1 MLTSDHGCGRHRG
14 PGMLT
19 ALLLPGILLAA
30 LSQAAVAPASAASP
44 SAATAQAQDTLV
56 ELAAAAT
63 RAVVLIDVKTATDS
77 RQGSGFIVDAA
88 GRILTNQHVIRN
100 AESLQVKLASGD
112 VYDVV
117 QILATDER
125 RDMAVLQIAGFDL
138 PSLPLGN
145 SDSIRIGNPVVL
157 IGSPL
162 GLENTV
168 TTGIVSGRRQ
178 ESEGYQLLQISAP
191 ASVGSSGGPVL
202 SRSGQVVGIASS
214 QLPSGQNLNFA
225 LPINYARGLL
235 ANMDGQPVAVLRP
248 TSSPAD
254 PTRVPLSS
262 AGNAVNRGLLF
273 DLSEFGGYS
282 AEMEVRIGED
292 LWRRTRITYRIIE
305 TIGGGEPRI
314 ERYLEGETTRTS
326 GPFGTPQTVRRQRV
340 RTLVH
345 RAGLE
350 PISTRGE
357 TARWTG
363 EVWEEASYD
372 LRFEGYRVR
381 GLIRDETGR
390 VQELERDLPPGIVLR
405 EVRDLA
411 FGTLA
416 VDSLVGRSVELAT
429 FDAASGDVMTDRY
442 DVRAIER
449 LEVAGEVYEAL
460 RINVASGLS
469 NTDAYYR
476 AARPRILLRQ
486 RHPGDSGAEEV
497 RSLEIFG
504 EGPAGN

>member
-1 MLTSDHGCGRHRG
+1 MLTTVPTHARRLRAGVLLAT
-14 PGMLT
+14 P
-19 ALLLPGILLAA
+19 LLLLLLAPPPPT
-30 LSQAAVAPASAASP
+30 AAAPAVGAVV
-44 SAATAQAQDTLV
+44 QAQDTLV
-56 ELAAAAT
+56 QLAAEAT
-63 RAVVLIDVKTATDS
+63 RAVVRIDVETAATS
-77 RQGSGFIVDAA
+77 RQGSGFLVDGS
-88 GRILTNQHVIRN
+88 GRILTNHHVIRD
-100 AESLQVKLASGD
+100 AQSLEVRLASGD

-125 RDMAVLQIAGFDL
+125 RDMAVLQVAGFDL

-145 SDSIRIGNPVVL
+145 SDSVRVGNPVVL

-178 ESEGYQLLQISAP
+178 EDEGYQVLQISAP

-202 SRSGQVVGIASS
+202 SRTGQVVAIASS
-214 QLPSGQNLNFA
+214 QMPSGQNLNFA

-235 ANMDGQPVAVLRP
+235 ANMDGVPVAVLRP
-248 TSSPAD
+248 TPSVGD
-254 PTRVPLSS
+254 PTRVPLST
-262 AGNAVNRGLLF
+262 AGNAVNRGLFF

-282 AEMEVRIGED
+282 AEMEVRVGED
-292 LWRRTRITYRIIE
+292 LWRRTRITYRVIE
-305 TIGGGEPRI
+305 TVGGGEPRV
-314 ERYLEGETTRTS
+314 ERYLEGETTRNS
-326 GPFGTPQTVRRQRV
+326 GPFGTPQTIRRERV

-345 RAGLE
+345 VDGLR

-363 EVWEEASYD
+363 EAWEQASYD

-381 GLIRDETGR
+381 GLIRDEDGR
-390 VQELERDLPPGIVLR
+390 VEEIERELPPGIVLR
-405 EVRDLA
+405 EVRHLA

-429 FDAASGDVMTDRY
+429 FDGPTGDVTTDRY
-442 DVRAIER
+442 DVRAVER
-449 LEVAGEVYEAL
+449 LEVGGEVYEAL

-469 NTDAYYR
+469 NTDAFFR
-476 AARPRILLRQ
+476 ATRPRILLRQ
-486 RHPGDSGAEEV
+486 RHPGDGGVEEV
-497 RSLEIFG
+497 TSLELFG
-504 EGPAGN
+504 PHPGG